1 MDVGSLLIFVLFIG
15 VMYFLLIRPQQKRQK
30 QHRAMLEELN
40 RGDDVVTIGGMHG
53 RVAAITD
60 EYVDLDVFDDVTLRF
75 QRQAIARKVTP
86 GGDDTGAA
94 ESL

>member
-1 MDVGSLLIFVLFIG
+1 MDPGSLIIFVLFIG

-30 QHRAMLEELN
+30 QHKAMLQELT

-60 EYVDLDVFDDVTLRF
+60 EFVDLDVFDEVTLRF

-86 GGDDTGAA
+86 GAEGGDT
-94 ESL
+94 ETS

>member
-30 QHRAMLEELN
+30 QHRSMLEELA
-40 RGDDVVTIGGMHG
+40 RGDDVITIGGMHG

-60 EYVDLDVFDDVTLRF
+60 EYIDLDVTDEVTLRF
-75 QRQAIARKVTP
+75 QRQAIAKKVTY
-86 GGDDTGAA
+86 GAETGAA
-94 ESL
+94 ETS